1 MRIECVFFGPLRE
14 RVGKKVVELEV
25 TESGSVEEV
34 VTQLGKQY
42 DGFETAILTQGDLD
56 AAVNITVN
64 GTNIR
69 QLDGLGTK
77 LTDGDLIRFAP
88 SIVGG

>member
-14 RVGKKVVELEV
+14 LVGNKVVQLEV
-25 TESGSVEEV
+25 NESGSVEEV
-34 VTQLGKQY
+34 VTQLGKRY
-42 DGFETAILTQGDLD
+42 DRFETVILNQGDLN
-56 AAVNITVN
+56 AATNITVN

-69 QLDGLGTK
+69 QLDGLNTE